1 MLTTVEPIAP
11 RRSDWFASWFDSSHY
26 HKLYAHRDE
35 TEAVRFLDELMSRLR
50 CSGCLKPRASTLD
63 AAPDDIRGT

>member
-35 TEAVRFLDELMSRLR
+35 TEAVRF
-50 CSGCLKPRASTLD
+50 
-63 AAPDDIRGT
+63 PDDIRGT